1 MLFTR
6 LARTIIK
13 HNRAVFAIWLVALA
27 VSVPAILQVQN
38 VIVYSE
44 TAYNP
49 KNSESSIAQSLVSR
63 EFSISQGNSVVVV
76 ITSTDVRGNDVRD
89 FTLTLNKTLHN
100 DRTITNISNVT
111 SVYDIYYQLLVGYT
125 SEVHLQL
132 YQEKNLTSLA
142 TWLEYG
148 IPATYSS
155 QWTTLVNSG
164 PFNITQAQV
173 STYNQKANQSTW
185 LIVSSQTPLAYQ
197 PIALAYQNLF
207 YQSWNKTFTAPS
219 YTQTQLTIVNPPLA
233 RAQNVTKGNP
243 QLTTQPPYYNITIP
257 FYQTAI
263 TDPQTQAL
271 FLSAASFFNLY
282 NYCPTTCPNNYW
294 YDPTAAQTFVINNFA
309 KATNA
314 NPTQTFIIGEIY
326 SLGPT
331 ASFND
336 YAALAGTLLRNY
348 NINNYPV
355 QPSRDVYTQFIS
367 GSNDTMLVILDFK
380 TSGLDPKNS
389 IASIRTDVG
398 HANIFSNTNLLV
410 YITGAPAFN
419 YDIETESIRDV
430 ERIDPI
436 TVILILV
443 IVGIFFT
450 SLAAPLIPVSAIGI
464 SVGIAFGLVYV
475 IGSLFTNVHF
485 LILTLLPVAM
495 FGAGSD
501 YCIFLV
507 SRYAEERRLGRG
519 KKDAVERAVTWAGE
533 SIATSGATVVI
544 AFGSLAIAG
553 FGMLRS
559 IGIAVMMGISI
570 ALLVA
575 LTLVPAILSMFGDKM
590 FWPGGLGLWKKKRPK
605 GTSYYARAA
614 RFTAKH
620 SKLILIVALAVSL
633 PATSTVLS
641 SQTSHDLIAQVPNS
655 LESRA
660 GYNSMVQGFGP
671 GTITPTY
678 TIVQT
683 PVLLATDNW
692 INVTALR
699 SLSYA
704 ENSTLS
710 ISGVSKV
717 YGLTNPSG
725 DPIPYKSFNQLN
737 IAQQQAMIRSMK
749 PFLGSDGKSAMVWAN
764 LSDEP
769 YTDQAIAT
777 LGRIRQNI
785 NTLQANDKML
795 ARSSLLVGGETA
807 SVADLANSSAANYLN
822 MTVLVLVGVFVV
834 LMIAL
839 GSIFTPL
846 RLIFTIL
853 ISISWAMAAVIYIFH
868 TYIGMELIWILPIM
882 LLVIMLG
889 LGLDYDIFLVTR
901 IREYVVGGSKDDE
914 AIETAVE
921 RTGGIITAT
930 GLVTAGAFGTMMLS
944 QIPMLQQ
951 LGLAFFIVVILDAT
965 LTRVYLVPSIMRHM
979 KRLNWW
985 APGRIRRMPI
995 SPEEKLIPPIPM
1007 ITKITVTVET
1017 LALAGL
1023 GLILY
1028 LDYINNQYLQS
1039 FVSQSSSRVLAGINL
1054 WTGVILGITSFLTT
1068 YILLRGKP
1076 KQSETETHG
1085 LLRRIGKRLG
1095 KVRTGRPKLP
1105 TIPTASNAFSATS
1118 ALQAP
1123 VTTETLPRLKVQE
1136 EEQKNRRARTLFCTS
1151 RLRHSPISF
1160 HETRKGGEYVVSCCA
1175 AHRFSDFS
1183 LRHNFEDNL
1192 WWNSCESSRQSEQV
1206 GKTVLET

>member
-13 HNRAVFAIWLVALA
+13 HNRAVFVIWIVALA
-27 VSVPAILQVQN
+27 LSVPAILQVQS
-38 VIVYSE
+38 VIVYTE

-49 KNSESSIAQSLVSR
+49 RNSESSIAQSIVSK
-63 EFSISQGNSVVVV
+63 EFSISQGSSVVVV

-89 FTLTLNKTLHN
+89 FTLTLNRTLHN
-100 DRTITNISNVT
+100 DRSITNLSNVT
-111 SVYDIYYQLLVGYT
+111 SIYDIYYQLLIGYT
-125 SEVHLQL
+125 SVVHLQL

-142 TWLEYG
+142 TSLEFGVPTIYV
-148 IPATYSS
+148 S

-164 PFNITQAQV
+164 PFNINQSQV
-173 STYNQKANQSTW
+173 AAYNQKANQSAW
-185 LIVSSQTPLAYQ
+185 PIIASQTLQAYQ
-197 PIALAYQNLF
+197 SIALAYENLF
-207 YQSWNKTFTAPS
+207 YQSWNKTFSAAT
-219 YTQTQLTIVNPPLA
+219 YTQTQLTIVAPPLA
-233 RAQNVTKGNP
+233 RAQNVTKGSP
-243 QLTTQPPYYNITIP
+243 LLVTQPAYYNITAP
-257 FYQTAI
+257 FFTSSI
-263 TDPQTQAL
+263 TDASTRTL
-271 FLSAASFFNLY
+271 FVGAARFFNLY
-282 NYCPTTCPNNYW
+282 NFCPSTCPNNYW
-294 YDPTAAQTFVINNFA
+294 NDPVAIQTFVINTFSKTVN
-309 KATNA
+309 AT
-314 NPTQTFIIGEIY
+314 PTQTFIISEIY
-326 SLGPT
+326 SLGT
-331 ASFND
+331 SAGFTD
-336 YAALAGTLLRNY
+336 FTTLAGTLLRNY
-348 NINNYPV
+348 NIKSYPI
-355 QPSRDVYTQFIS
+355 QPSSDVYTQFVS

-380 TSGLDPKNS
+380 TTGPDPKNS
-389 IASIRTDVG
+389 IASTRADVKQ
-398 HANIFSNTNLLV
+398 ANNLSNTDLLV
-410 YITGAPAFN
+410 FVTGAPAFN

-436 TVILILV
+436 TVVLIIV
-443 IVGIFFT
+443 IVGLFFA

-475 IGSLFTNVHF
+475 IGSTFTSVHF

-507 SRYAEERRLGRG
+507 SRYAEERRMGRG
-519 KKDAVERAVTWAGE
+519 KKDSVERAVTWAGE

-559 IGIAVMMGISI
+559 IGIAVMIGISI

-575 LTLVPAILSMFGDKM
+575 LTLVPAILSMFGDKI
-590 FWPGGLGLWKKKRPK
+590 FWPGGLGLWRKKKAK
-605 GTSYYARAA
+605 GSSYYARAA
-614 RFTAKH
+614 KFTAKH

-633 PATSTVLS
+633 PAASTVLS
-641 SQTSHDLIAQVPNS
+641 SQTSHDLISQVPNS
-655 LESRA
+655 LESKA
-660 GYNSMVQGFGP
+660 GYNSMVRGFGP

-683 PVLLATDNW
+683 PVLLVTDNW
-692 INVTALR
+692 INVTALQ

-710 ISGVSKV
+710 IPGVSKV
-717 YGLTNPSG
+717 YGLTHPSG
-725 DPIPYKSFNQLN
+725 DPIPYSSFTQLN
-737 IAQQQAMIRSMK
+737 TAQQQAMIRSMK

-769 YTDQAIAT
+769 YTDQAIST
-777 LGRIRQNI
+777 LTKIRQNI
-785 NTLQANDKML
+785 NSLQSNDRLL
-795 ARSSLLVGGETA
+795 AASSMLVGGETA
-807 SVADLANSSAANYLN
+807 SVADLANSSAADYFN
-822 MTVLVLVGVFVV
+822 MTALVLVGVFVV

-853 ISISWAMAAVIYIFH
+853 LSISWAMAAVIYIFH

-901 IREYVVGGSKDDE
+901 IREYVVGGAKDDE

-965 LTRVYLVPSIMRHM
+965 ITRVYLVPSIMRHM

-985 APGRIRRMPI
+985 APGRIRRVPI
-995 SPEEKLIPPIPM
+995 TPEEKLIPPIPM
-1007 ITKITVTVET
+1007 RTKLTVTLET
-1017 LALAGL
+1017 LAIL
-1023 GLILY
+1023 GLTLVLY
-1028 LDYINNQYLQS
+1028 LDYINNQYLQG
-1039 FVSQSSSRVLAGINL
+1039 FVSQTNSKLLAGINV
-1054 WTGVILGITSFLTT
+1054 WTGVILGVTSFLTT

-1076 KQSETETHG
+1076 KTSKTDWPHLLRKVGRQIGKLRPRRANMPIITATSSPSPSMSPQGPVAVTET
-1085 LLRRIGKRLG
+1085 
-1095 KVRTGRPKLP
+1095 P
-1105 TIPTASNAFSATS
+1105 
-1118 ALQAP
+1118 LQP
-1123 VTTETLPRLKVQE
+1123 MTQSQEQPLK
-1136 EEQKNRRARTLFCTS
+1136 N
-1151 RLRHSPISF
+1151 P
-1160 HETRKGGEYVVSCCA
+1160 
-1175 AHRFSDFS
+1175 SDLS
-1183 LRHNFEDNL
+1183 DEKK
-1192 WWNSCESSRQSEQV
+1192 QQA
-1206 GKTVLET
+1206 

>member
-1 MLFTR
+1 LLFTR

-13 HNRAVFAIWLVALA
+13 HNRAVFVIWLVALA
-27 VSVPAILQVQN
+27 LSVPAILQVQS
-38 VIVYSE
+38 VIVYTE

-49 KNSESSIAQSLVSR
+49 KNSESSLAQSIVSK
-63 EFSISQGNSVVVV
+63 EFSISQGSSIVVV

-100 DRTITNISNVT
+100 DRTITNLSNVT
-111 SVYDIYYQLLVGYT
+111 SIYDIYYQLLVGYT
-125 SEVHLQL
+125 SVVHLQL

-142 TWLEYG
+142 TSLEFG
-148 IPATYSS
+148 IPTIYVN

-164 PFNITQAQV
+164 PFNINQSQV
-173 STYNQKANQSTW
+173 AAYNQKANQSAW
-185 LIVSSQTPLAYQ
+185 PIISSQTPQ
-197 PIALAYQNLF
+197 DNQTIALAYENLF
-207 YQSWNKTFTAPS
+207 YQSWNKTFTAAT
-219 YTQTQLTIVNPPLA
+219 YTQTQLTVVAPPLA

-243 QLTTQPPYYNITIP
+243 LLVSQPAYYNVTTP
-257 FYQTAI
+257 FFMSRI
-263 TDPQTQAL
+263 TDLSTRTL
-271 FLSAASFFNLY
+271 FVGAAKFFNLY
-282 NYCPTTCPNNYW
+282 NFCPTTCPNNYW
-294 YDPTAAQTFVINNFA
+294 NDPAATQTFVINTFSKMVN
-309 KATNA
+309 AT
-314 NPTQTFIIGEIY
+314 PTQTFIISEIY
-326 SLGPT
+326 SLG
-331 ASFND
+331 ASAGFAD
-336 YAALAGTLLRNY
+336 FATLAGTVLRNY
-348 NINNYPV
+348 NLKSYPV
-355 QPSRDVYTQFIS
+355 QPSRAVYTQFIS

-380 TSGLDPKNS
+380 TAGPDPKNS
-389 IASIRTDVG
+389 IANIRADVKQANNLGNTD
-398 HANIFSNTNLLV
+398 LLV
-410 YITGAPAFN
+410 YVTGAPAFN
-419 YDIETESIRDV
+419 YDIETQSIRDV

-436 TVILILV
+436 TIVLIMV
-443 IVGIFFT
+443 IVGLFFA
-450 SLAAPLIPVSAIGI
+450 SVAAPLIPVSAIGI

-475 IGSLFTNVHF
+475 IGSTFTSVHF

-507 SRYAEERRLGRG
+507 SRYAEERRMGRG
-519 KKDAVERAVTWAGE
+519 KKDSVERAVTWAGE

-590 FWPGGLGLWKKKRPK
+590 FWPGGLGLWRKRKTK

-641 SQTSHDLIAQVPNS
+641 SQTSHDLISQVPNS

-660 GYNSMVQGFGP
+660 GYNSMVRGFGP

-678 TIVQT
+678 TVVQT
-683 PVLLATDNW
+683 PVVLVTDNW
-692 INVTALR
+692 INITALR
-699 SLSYA
+699 SLSYV

-710 ISGVSKV
+710 IPGVSKV
-717 YGLTNPSG
+717 YGLTHPSG
-725 DPIPYKSFNQLN
+725 DPIPYSSFDELN
-737 IAQQQAMIRSMK
+737 TARQQAMIRSMK

-764 LSDEP
+764 LSNEP
-769 YTDQAIAT
+769 YTDQAIST
-777 LGRIRQNI
+777 LTKIRQNI
-785 NTLQANDKML
+785 NSLQSNDRLL
-795 ARSSLLVGGETA
+795 AASSLLVGGETA
-807 SVADLANSSAANYLN
+807 SVADLANSSAADYFN
-822 MTVLVLVGVFVV
+822 MTALVLVGVFVV

-853 ISISWAMAAVIYIFH
+853 LSISWAMAAVIYIFH

-901 IREYVVGGSKDDE
+901 IREYVVGGAKDEE

-985 APGRIRRMPI
+985 APGRIRRVPI
-995 SPEEKLIPPIPM
+995 TPEEKLIPPIPTR
-1007 ITKITVTVET
+1007 TKLTVTVET
-1017 LALAGL
+1017 LAIVGL
-1023 GLILY
+1023 GLVLY

-1039 FVSQSSSRVLAGINL
+1039 FVNQTNSRLLAGINV
-1054 WTGVILGITSFLTT
+1054 WTGVILGVTSFLTT

-1076 KQSETETHG
+1076 KMSSTG
-1085 LLRRIGKRLG
+1085 KPALLRKVGQQLG
-1095 KVRTGRPKLP
+1095 KLRPRRAK
-1105 TIPTASNAFSATS
+1105 IPVVTAISNPSPS
-1118 ALQAP
+1118 LSSLGP
-1123 VTTETLPRLKVQE
+1123 VVTTETPLKPTASTQE
-1136 EEQKNRRARTLFCTS
+1136 QSPTTRSNSSQEKEQR
-1151 RLRHSPISF
+1151 
-1160 HETRKGGEYVVSCCA
+1160 
-1175 AHRFSDFS
+1175 D
-1183 LRHNFEDNL
+1183 
-1192 WWNSCESSRQSEQV
+1192 
-1206 GKTVLET
+1206 

>member
-13 HNRAVFAIWLVALA
+13 HNRAVFVIWIVALA
-27 VSVPAILQVQN
+27 LSVPAILQVQS
-38 VIVYSE
+38 VIVYTE

-49 KNSESSIAQSLVSR
+49 RNSESSIAQSIVSK
-63 EFSISQGNSVVVV
+63 EFSISQGSSVVVV

-89 FTLTLNKTLHN
+89 FTLTLNKTMHN
-100 DRTITNISNVT
+100 DRSITNLSNVT
-111 SVYDIYYQLLVGYT
+111 SIYDIYYQLLVGYT
-125 SEVHLQL
+125 SVVHLQL

-142 TWLEYG
+142 TSLEFG
-148 IPATYSS
+148 IPTIYVS

-164 PFNITQAQV
+164 PFNINQSQV
-173 STYNQKANQSTW
+173 AAYNQKANQSAW
-185 LIVSSQTPLAYQ
+185 PIIASQTLQAYQ
-197 PIALAYQNLF
+197 SIALAYENLF
-207 YQSWNKTFTAPS
+207 YQSWNKTFSAAT
-219 YTQTQLTIVNPPLA
+219 YTQTQLTIVAPPLA
-233 RAQNVTKGNP
+233 RAQNVTKGSP
-243 QLTTQPPYYNITIP
+243 LLVTQPAYYNITAP
-257 FYQTAI
+257 FFTSSI
-263 TDPQTQAL
+263 TDASTRTL
-271 FLSAASFFNLY
+271 FVGAARFFNLY
-282 NYCPTTCPNNYW
+282 NFCPSTCPNNYW
-294 YDPTAAQTFVINNFA
+294 NDPVAIQTFVINTFSKTVN
-309 KATNA
+309 AT
-314 NPTQTFIIGEIY
+314 PTQTFIISEIY
-326 SLGPT
+326 SLGT
-331 ASFND
+331 SAGFTD
-336 YAALAGTLLRNY
+336 FTTLAGTLLRNY
-348 NINNYPV
+348 NIKSYPI
-355 QPSRDVYTQFIS
+355 QPSSDVYTQFVS

-380 TSGLDPKNS
+380 TTGPDPKNS
-389 IASIRTDVG
+389 IASTRADVKQ
-398 HANIFSNTNLLV
+398 ANNLSNTDLLV
-410 YITGAPAFN
+410 FVTGAPAFN

-436 TVILILV
+436 TVVLIIV
-443 IVGIFFT
+443 IVGLFFA

-475 IGSLFTNVHF
+475 IGSTFTSVHF

-507 SRYAEERRLGRG
+507 SRYAEERRMGRG
-519 KKDAVERAVTWAGE
+519 KKDSVERAVTWAGE

-559 IGIAVMMGISI
+559 IGIAVMIGISI

-575 LTLVPAILSMFGDKM
+575 LTLVPAILSMFGDKI
-590 FWPGGLGLWKKKRPK
+590 FWPGGLGLWRKKKAK
-605 GTSYYARAA
+605 GSSYYARAA
-614 RFTAKH
+614 KFTAKH

-633 PATSTVLS
+633 PAASTVLS
-641 SQTSHDLIAQVPNS
+641 SQTSHDLISQVPNS
-655 LESRA
+655 LESKA
-660 GYNSMVQGFGP
+660 GYNSMVRGFGP

-683 PVLLATDNW
+683 PVLLVTDNW
-692 INVTALR
+692 INVTALQ

-710 ISGVSKV
+710 IPGVSKV
-717 YGLTNPSG
+717 YGLTHPSG
-725 DPIPYKSFNQLN
+725 DPIPYSSFTQLN
-737 IAQQQAMIRSMK
+737 TAQQQAMIRSMK

-769 YTDQAIAT
+769 YTDQAIST
-777 LGRIRQNI
+777 LTKIRQNI
-785 NTLQANDKML
+785 NSLQSNDRLL
-795 ARSSLLVGGETA
+795 AASSMLVGGETA
-807 SVADLANSSAANYLN
+807 SVADLANSSAADYFN
-822 MTVLVLVGVFVV
+822 MTALVLVGVFVV

-853 ISISWAMAAVIYIFH
+853 LSISWAMAAVIYIFH

-901 IREYVVGGSKDDE
+901 IREYVVGGAKDDE

-965 LTRVYLVPSIMRHM
+965 ITRVYLVPSIMRHM

-985 APGRIRRMPI
+985 APGRIRRVPI
-995 SPEEKLIPPIPM
+995 TPEEKLIPPIPM
-1007 ITKITVTVET
+1007 RTKLTVTLET
-1017 LALAGL
+1017 LAIL
-1023 GLILY
+1023 GLTLVLY
-1028 LDYINNQYLQS
+1028 LDYINNQYLQG
-1039 FVSQSSSRVLAGINL
+1039 FVSQTNSKLLAGINV
-1054 WTGVILGITSFLTT
+1054 WTGVILGVTSFLTT

-1076 KQSETETHG
+1076 KTSKTDWPHLLRKVGRQIGKLRPRRANMPIITATSSPSPSMSPQGPVAVTET
-1085 LLRRIGKRLG
+1085 
-1095 KVRTGRPKLP
+1095 P
-1105 TIPTASNAFSATS
+1105 
-1118 ALQAP
+1118 LQP
-1123 VTTETLPRLKVQE
+1123 MTQSQEQPLK
-1136 EEQKNRRARTLFCTS
+1136 N
-1151 RLRHSPISF
+1151 P
-1160 HETRKGGEYVVSCCA
+1160 
-1175 AHRFSDFS
+1175 SDLS
-1183 LRHNFEDNL
+1183 DEKK
-1192 WWNSCESSRQSEQV
+1192 QQA
-1206 GKTVLET
+1206 

>member
-1 MLFTR
+1 M
-6 LARTIIK
+6 
-13 HNRAVFAIWLVALA
+13 WLVALA

-49 KNSESSIAQSLVSR
+49 KSSESSIAQSIVSK
-63 EFSISQGNSVVVV
+63 EFSISQGSSVVAV
-76 ITSTDVRGNDVRD
+76 ITSTDVRGNEVRD
-89 FTLTLNKTLHN
+89 FTLSLNKTLHN
-100 DRTITNISNVT
+100 DRAITNLSNVT
-111 SVYDIYYQLLVGYT
+111 SIYDIYYQLIVGYN
-125 SEVHLQL
+125 SVVHLQL
-132 YQEKNLTSLA
+132 YQEKNLTSFA
-142 TWLEYG
+142 NSLEFG
-148 IPATYSS
+148 IPSTYAT

-173 STYNQKANQSTW
+173 YTYNQKANQSTW
-185 LIVSSQTPLAYQ
+185 LLVSSQIPSAYQ
-197 PIALAYQNLF
+197 PLALAYLNLF

-219 YTQTQLTIVNPPLA
+219 YTQTQLTTVAPPLA
-233 RAQNVTKGNP
+233 RAQNVTKGSP
-243 QLTTQPPYYNITIP
+243 LLTTEPSYYNITTP
-257 FYQTAI
+257 FYQSSI
-263 TDPQTQAL
+263 TDPPTRAL
-271 FLSAASFFNLY
+271 FVGAASFFNLY
-282 NYCPTTCPNNYW
+282 NFCPNTCPNNYW
-294 YDPTAAQTFVINNFA
+294 NDPLAIQTFVVNLFA
-309 KATNA
+309 KNVNAT
-314 NPTQTFIIGEIY
+314 PTQTTIIGQIY
-326 SLGPT
+326 MLGPT
-331 ASFND
+331 ATISDFTTI
-336 YAALAGTLLRNY
+336 AGTLLRNY
-348 NINNYPV
+348 NINSYPV
-355 QPSRDVYTQFIS
+355 QPSRDIYTQFVS
-367 GSNDTMLVILDFK
+367 GTNDTMLVILDFK
-380 TSGLDPKNS
+380 NTGLDPKNS
-389 IASIRTDVG
+389 IASIRTDVQ
-398 HANIFSNTNLLV
+398 HANTFSNTNLLV
-410 YITGAPAFN
+410 YVTGAPAFN

-436 TVILILV
+436 TVLLIIV
-443 IVGIFFT
+443 IVGIFFA
-450 SLAAPLIPVSAIGI
+450 SLAAPIIPVSAIGI

-475 IGSLFTNVHF
+475 IGSVFTSVHF

-590 FWPGGLGLWKKKRPK
+590 FWPGGLGLWKKKRAK
-605 GTSYYARAA
+605 TSSYYSRAA

-620 SKLILIVALAVSL
+620 SKLILLVALAVSL

-660 GYNSMVQGFGP
+660 GYNSMVHGFGP
-671 GTITPTY
+671 GTITPTF

-692 INVTALR
+692 INITALR

-710 ISGVSKV
+710 IPGVSKV
-717 YGLTNPSG
+717 YGLTHPSG
-725 DPIPYKSFNQLN
+725 DPIPYASFSQLN
-737 IAQQQAMIRSMK
+737 PAQQQAMIRSMR

-764 LSDEP
+764 LSNEP
-769 YTDQAIAT
+769 YTDRAIAT
-777 LGRIRQNI
+777 LNQIRKNV
-785 NTLQANDKML
+785 NLVQANDKL
-795 ARSSLLVGGETA
+795 LLSSTMLVGGETA
-807 SVADLANSSAANYLN
+807 SVADLASSSAADYLS
-822 MTVLVLVGVFVV
+822 MTVLVLVGVFIV

-853 ISISWAMAAVIYIFH
+853 LSISWAMAAVIYIFH
-868 TYIGMELIWILPIM
+868 TYVGMELIWILPIM

-901 IREYVVGGSKDDE
+901 IREYVVGGAREDE

-930 GLVTAGAFGTMMLS
+930 GLVTAGAFGTMMIS

-951 LGLAFFIVVILDAT
+951 LGLAFFIVVLLDAT

-985 APGRIRRMPI
+985 APGRIRRVPVT
-995 SPEEKLIPPIPM
+995 PEEKLIPPIPM
-1007 ITKITVTVET
+1007 ITKLVVTVET
-1017 LALAGL
+1017 LAIAGL
-1023 GLILY
+1023 GLVLY
-1028 LDYINNQYLQS
+1028 LDYVNNQYLQG
-1039 FVSQSSSRVLAGINL
+1039 FVTQTTGGLLAGINV
-1054 WTGVILGITSFLTT
+1054 WTGVILGATSFVTT
-1068 YILLRGKP
+1068 YILLKGKSQGGKKGP
-1076 KQSETETHG
+1076 G
-1085 LLRRIGKRLG
+1085 LVHKVSQLLG
-1095 KVRTGRPKLP
+1095 RMGRKPAK
-1105 TIPTASNAFSATS
+1105 IPIASISATTGS
-1118 ALQAP
+1118 LSSTGAM
-1123 VTTETLPRLKVQE
+1123 LPAEAEARPPDR
-1136 EEQKNRRARTLFCTS
+1136 EQKLVAK
-1151 RLRHSPISF
+1151 
-1160 HETRKGGEYVVSCCA
+1160 ETGPVEEK
-1175 AHRFSDFS
+1175 
-1183 LRHNFEDNL
+1183 
-1192 WWNSCESSRQSEQV
+1192 
-1206 GKTVLET
+1206 K

>member
-13 HNRAVFAIWLVALA
+13 HNRAVFVIWLVALA
-27 VSVPAILQVQN
+27 LSVPAILQVQS
-38 VIVYSE
+38 VIVYTE

-49 KNSESSIAQSLVSR
+49 KNSESSLAQSIVSK
-63 EFSISQGNSVVVV
+63 EFSISQGSSVVVV
-76 ITSTDVRGNDVRD
+76 ITSKDVRGNDVRD

-100 DRTITNISNVT
+100 DRTITNISNIT
-111 SVYDIYYQLLVGYT
+111 SIYDIYYQLLVGYN
-125 SEVHLQL
+125 SVVHLQL

-142 TWLEYG
+142 TSLEFG
-148 IPATYSS
+148 IPSTYVS

-164 PFNITQAQV
+164 PFNVSQTQVAV
-173 STYNQKANQSTW
+173 YNQKANQSAW
-185 LIVSSQTPLAYQ
+185 LSISSQTPQAYL
-197 PIALAYQNLF
+197 PIALAYENIF
-207 YQSWNKTFTAPS
+207 YQSWNQTFTAAT
-219 YTQTQLTIVNPPLA
+219 YTQTQLTIVAPPLA
-233 RAQNVTKGNP
+233 RAQNVTRGSP
-243 QLTTQPPYYNITIP
+243 LLATQPAYYNITIP
-257 FYQTAI
+257 FFQSSIMDAT
-263 TDPQTQAL
+263 TRAL
-271 FLSAASFFNLY
+271 FIESARFFNLY
-282 NYCPTTCPNNYW
+282 NFCPNTCPNNYW
-294 YDPTAAQTFVINNFA
+294 TDPVAIQTFVIDSFS
-309 KATNA
+309 KAFNA
-314 NPTQTFIIGEIY
+314 TPTQKFIISEIY
-326 SLGPT
+326 LLGPS
-331 ASFND
+331 ASFGD
-336 YAALAGTLLRNY
+336 LTGLAGTLLRNY
-348 NINNYPV
+348 NVNTYPV
-355 QPSRDVYTQFIS
+355 QPSRDVYTQFVS
-367 GSNDTMLVILDFK
+367 GSNDTMLVILDFR
-380 TSGLDPKNS
+380 TTGPDPKNS
-389 IASIRTDVG
+389 IASIRTDVQ
-398 HANIFSNTNLLV
+398 HANVFSNTNLLV
-410 YITGAPAFN
+410 YVTGAPAFN
-419 YDIETESIRDV
+419 FDIENESIRDV

-436 TVILILV
+436 TIILILV
-443 IVGIFFT
+443 IVGIFFA

-475 IGSLFTNVHF
+475 IGTFFTSVHF

-507 SRYAEERRLGRG
+507 SRYAEERRMGRG
-519 KKDAVERAVTWAGE
+519 KKDSVERAVTWAGE

-575 LTLVPAILSMFGDKM
+575 LTLVPAILSMFGDRM
-590 FWPGGLGLWKKKRPK
+590 FWPGGLGLWRKKKSK
-605 GTSYYARAA
+605 GNSYYARAA

-641 SQTSHDLIAQVPNS
+641 SQTSHDLISQVPIS

-692 INVTALR
+692 INITALR

-710 ISGVSKV
+710 VPGVSKV
-717 YGLTNPSG
+717 YGLTHPSG
-725 DPIPYKSFNQLN
+725 DPIPYSSFMQLN
-737 IAQQQAMIRSMK
+737 AAQQQTMIRSMK

-764 LSDEP
+764 LSNEP
-769 YTDQAIAT
+769 YTDQAIST
-777 LGRIRQNI
+777 LAKIRQNV
-785 NTLQANDKML
+785 NGLRSNDKLL
-795 ARSSLLVGGETA
+795 AASSMLVGGETA
-807 SVADLANSSAANYLN
+807 SVADLANSSAADYFN
-822 MTVLVLVGVFVV
+822 MTALVLVGVFVV

-853 ISISWAMAAVIYIFH
+853 LSISWAMAAVIYVFH
-868 TYIGMELIWILPIM
+868 AYFGMELIWILPIM

-901 IREYVVGGSKDDE
+901 IREYVVGGAKDDE
-914 AIETAVE
+914 AIESAVE
-921 RTGGIITAT
+921 HTGSIITAT
-930 GLVTAGAFGTMMLS
+930 GLVTAGAFGTMMIS

-951 LGLAFFIVVILDAT
+951 LGLAFFIVVLLDAT

-985 APGRIRRMPI
+985 APGRIRRVPI
-995 SPEEKLIPPIPM
+995 TPEEKLIPPIPM
-1007 ITKITVTVET
+1007 KTKLTVTMET
-1017 LALAGL
+1017 IAIVGL
-1023 GLILY
+1023 GLTLY
-1028 LDYINNQYLQS
+1028 LDYINNQYLQG
-1039 FVSQSSSRVLAGINL
+1039 FVKQTNSKILAGINV
-1054 WTGVILGITSFLTT
+1054 WTGVILGVTSFLTT

-1076 KQSETETHG
+1076 ETHG
-1085 LLRRIGKRLG
+1085 AGKLAIFRNAGKQLTKLRPRRAKIPMVAVVSSPSISAPPLG
-1095 KVRTGRPKLP
+1095 
-1105 TIPTASNAFSATS
+1105 ATS
-1118 ALQAP
+1118 S
-1123 VTTETLPRLKVQE
+1123 TETILKPSLENKKQT
-1136 EEQKNRRARTLFCTS
+1136 ATPPPLS
-1151 RLRHSPISF
+1151 S
-1160 HETRKGGEYVVSCCA
+1160 GEKK
-1175 AHRFSDFS
+1175 
-1183 LRHNFEDNL
+1183 
-1192 WWNSCESSRQSEQV
+1192 SEP
-1206 GKTVLET
+1206 